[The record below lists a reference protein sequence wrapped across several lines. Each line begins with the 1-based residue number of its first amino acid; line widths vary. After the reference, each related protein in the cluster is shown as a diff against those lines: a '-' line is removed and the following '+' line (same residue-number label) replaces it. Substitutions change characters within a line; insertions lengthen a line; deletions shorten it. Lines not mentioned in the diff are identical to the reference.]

1 MDGRIFRVSP
11 PPSDF
16 VAFLVSRIFPPPA
29 SSDFWRTVMLIH
41 DSSQL
46 FSFPGLDLSEFFL
59 GDRLELFTPYDTTA
73 DDFDSVLHE

>member
-1 MDGRIFRVSP
+1 MF
-11 PPSDF
+11 
-16 VAFLVSRIFPPPA
+16 
-29 SSDFWRTVMLIH
+29 IH

-73 DDFDSVLHE
+73 DDFDSFLHE

>member
-1 MDGRIFRVSP
+1 MSP
-11 PPSDF
+11 PTSNF
-16 VAFLVSRIFPPPA
+16 VPFLVSRIFPPPP

-59 GDRLELFTPYDTTA
+59 VDGLELFTPYDTTA
-73 DDFDSVLHE
+73 DDFDSFLHE